1 MQLNRFCVGDR
12 FYLCENKILCEYDYE
27 ERRVFANMACSPGNL
42 DILRRQVSTFQVLLN
57 CRFGLFFYSLLFI
70 LKDYTFFCFIW
81 PSLKHS
87 VILKGFFSLYLFFK
101 QKQPGPQSEQ
111 QQQPQQQ
118 FNSSSS
124 SIVSIVNQCNQFD
137 QQQHKYTLN
146 VPFSKV
152 PISEPLSIG
161 SYSSATISPPPS
173 SSSDKHSSQTGYITK
188 QTRVKER
195 TDPFLILK
203 SNPNLTSLPPSKRP
217 KQSYSTYDNNND
229 NLDSAPPIL
238 YAERN
243 NNHNFENLTK
253 SLTFSTSSNLNPF
266 LQSVRTA
273 EDHASNTCK
282 TVKVHS
288 STANSN
294 YNAIG
299 SPDSGIVEGTWTG
312 FYDGTWWILC
322 IFIPCYFLWW
332 FMNRTKCFCIK
343 DHWWNAVVLYN
354 TYLL

>member
-1 MQLNRFCVGDR
+1 MFDLANFKA
-12 FYLCENKILCEYDYE
+12 FSYIK
-27 ERRVFANMACSPGNL
+27 RV
-42 DILRRQVSTFQVLLN
+42 
-57 CRFGLFFYSLLFI
+57 LFI
-70 LKDYTFFCFIW
+70 V
-81 PSLKHS
+81 P
-87 VILKGFFSLYLFFK
+87 FFK

-152 PISEPLSIG
+152 PISEPISIG

-238 YAERN
+238 YSERN

-253 SLTFSTSSNLNPF
+253 SLTFSTSSNFNPF
-266 LQSVRTA
+266 LQSVRTV

-332 FMNRTKCFCIK
+332 FMNRTKCFCIM
-343 DHWWNAVVLYN
+343 DH
-354 TYLL
+354 